1 MNSTVLRADTAC
13 APIQTRAEAYSVPHR
28 LPHERCPHMARTSG
42 DCRDRN
48 HRELRSR
55 AIASTEGPSRFER
68 CGERVQVISGE
79 EACGLD
85 RAVCSNAQFDAVAC
99 PRGVVIRVSGR
110 EVDEPLVCRAD
121 QGAVF
126 FRMIGKVGAV
136 NKQIDGSDEA
146 GRLSLSCEGVAC
158 VAGEADNA
166 QAGGSGT
173 ARQRRARGC
182 LVEGLTAEKSKA
194 LNARVECLR
203 NDDLRIDGLTPA
215 RAEQVRVDAALAPDT
230 ASLNPNGSAQPWPL
244 GRGAVEHPTDTEL
257 GVRTQA
263 DGRPPGQQAPA
274 RLSGWRRAGRG
285 CLRRRAAERWPLSRG
300 RRGWRNRRRASA
312 WR

>member
-1 MNSTVLRADTAC
+1 MKSSVSGATTTFS
-13 APIQTRAEAYSVPHR
+13 PIQMRAETYSVPHR
-28 LPHERCPHMARTSG
+28 LPHERRPSMACTSG
-42 DCRDRN
+42 DGRDRN
-48 HRELRSR
+48 HRELRNR
-55 AIASTEGPSRFER
+55 GIASAEGPARFER

-79 EACGLD
+79 EACSLD
-85 RAVCSNAQFDAVAC
+85 RAVCSDAQFDAVAC

-110 EVDEPLVCRAD
+110 EVDEPLVRRAD
-121 QGAVF
+121 QGAIF
-126 FRMIGKVGAV
+126 FRVIGKVGAV

-146 GRLSLSCEGVAC
+146 GRLSLSCEGLAC

-203 NDDLRIDGLTPA
+203 DDDLGIDGLTPA
-215 RAEQVRVDAALAPDT
+215 RAEQVRIDAALAPDA
-230 ASLNPNGSAQPWPL
+230 ASLNPNGSAQPRPL

-257 GVRTQA
+257 GIRTQA

-285 CLRRRAAERWPLSRG
+285 CLRRRAAGRWPPSRG